1 MSRLHRKDY
10 KRDELVSTLETLTLS
25 AERHA
30 RSLIIAAGAVVV
42 LIAAVAGGIWYSRS
56 RAADAAAGLAAVH
69 KAVEAPVIAQG
80 APAGM
85 LTFASPSARAQEVL
99 TRAEALLTEHPSSRQ
114 AHWAAYWKGVAQKDL
129 GRFDEA
135 LATLDPLATLGDEP
149 FLSAL
154 ARMQRAQVSE
164 VKGDLA
170 AAAESYASLAAS
182 APARFPVEI
191 ALMNQAR
198 LLEAQGKPDE
208 AKAIYR
214 RVTQEYP
221 ESPYASDAARRS
233 APTAG

>member
-10 KRDELVSTLETLTLS
+10 KKDELVTTLESLTLS
-25 AERHA
+25 AERHM
-30 RSLIIAAGAVVV
+30 RSLLIAGVAVVALV
-42 LIAAVAGGIWYSRS
+42 AAVVGGIWYSRS
-56 RAADAAAGLAAVH
+56 RSADAAAGLAAVH
-69 KAVEAPVIAQG
+69 KAMDAPIVATG
-80 APAGM
+80 APEGM
-85 LTFASPSARAQEVL
+85 LSFSSVSSRAQEVL
-99 TRAEALLTEHPSSRQ
+99 QRAEALLSSHPSSRQ
-114 AHWAAYWKGVAQKDL
+114 AHWATYWKGVAQKDL

-135 LATLDPLATLGDEP
+135 QATLDPLTTLDDEP

-164 VKGDLA
+164 AKGDLA

-182 APARFPVEI
+182 APARFPAEI

-198 LLEAQGKPDE
+198 VLDAQGKAEE

-221 ESPYASDAARRS
+221 ESPYASDAARRI
-233 APTAG
+233 APTSS